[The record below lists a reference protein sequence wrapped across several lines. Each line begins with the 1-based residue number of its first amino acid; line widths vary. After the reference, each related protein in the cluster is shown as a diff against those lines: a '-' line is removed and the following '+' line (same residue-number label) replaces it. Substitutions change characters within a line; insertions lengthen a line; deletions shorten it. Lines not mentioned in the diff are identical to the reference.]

1 MSADPL
7 SLMLPAVGVFMD
19 ESAADFTAQKQ
30 AGGLSFIHSTT
41 NMVIEER
48 RFKTRA
54 QWRELSLTS
63 APDGYLTANTQGVL
77 GYNPARDANAFNP
90 TSGSPGLIESAAGKL
105 YRLTPDRFSYKVEDI
120 SSGIQGRPSMRLA
133 WLTQA
138 ATYFIR
144 TDGASPTQI
153 FNGRTTSTS
162 TGFNRDAPPS
172 SRLPNF
178 AGPLCYAQR
187 VWITNNDTE
196 VLAGDFIHRTDL
208 QSNDDVLKMTDQS
221 LDITSRSF
229 TAPVD
234 MGPVISMHVVTS
246 ARGGDLPVQSEI
258 VAGCEDGGMWGIL
271 GGSPR
276 DRWAT
281 LPMVR
286 IIHPEVGPTG
296 PYAAWAANDEL
307 LFRSK
312 EGLSSIKYAGRE
324 TSQVGN
330 PHINIGNEIK
340 PLLDADA
347 EDLLIY
353 ASVHASP
360 RRQRMACTVGPRI
373 LGAHR
378 WHRGF
383 VTATFSP
390 GRTRVPE
397 GMVWEGVSTLPASMG
412 EVIQFC
418 EVRDRG
424 TRRWMA
430 LIRKADGTKGL
441 AEWTTQ
447 WNDDRLAD
455 GTMVPI
461 PWQVLTRRLAPAGDY
476 GKSNFSSAYLSL
488 TDIRDKVDITISVR
502 NKTSAPFKQV
512 FAKSFSNKQWAEATA
527 GYADAEPLA
536 LGPILKD
543 FSGSPWIQI
552 LIQGTGCCIVDLA
565 VGKPGGGSALESVG
579 TPATCHDG
587 EALCQFDPFLRAP

>member
-1 MSADPL
+1 MSANPL

-19 ESAADFTAQKQ
+19 ESTADFTAQKQ
-30 AGGLSFIHSTT
+30 AQGLSFIHSAT
-41 NMVIEER
+41 NLVIEER
-48 RFKTRA
+48 RFKTRS
-54 QWRELSLTS
+54 QWRELALTS
-63 APDGYLTANTQGVL
+63 APDDYHTANTQGVL
-77 GYNPARDANAFNP
+77 GYNPNRDANIFNP
-90 TSGSPGLIESAAGKL
+90 TSGLPGLIESAAGKL

-120 SSGIQGRPSMRLA
+120 SNGIQGRPSMRLA

-138 ATYFIR
+138 ATFFIR
-144 TDGASPTQI
+144 TDGASSTQI
-153 FNGRTTSTS
+153 FDGRNTRTS
-162 TGFNRDAPPS
+162 TGFNRDAPDS

-178 AGPLCYAQR
+178 AGPICYAQR
-187 VWITNNDTE
+187 IWITNNDTE

-208 QSNDDVLKMTDQS
+208 NANDDVLKMTDQS

-229 TAPVD
+229 TPPVD
-234 MGPVISMHVVTS
+234 MGAVLSMHVVTS
-246 ARGGDLPVQSEI
+246 ARGGDLPAQSEI
-258 VAGCEDGGMWGIL
+258 VIGCEEGGMWGIL
-271 GGSPR
+271 GGEPR
-276 DRWAT
+276 SKWADI
-281 LPMVR
+281 PMVR

-307 LFRSK
+307 IFRSR
-312 EGLSSIKYAGRE
+312 EGVGSIKYAGRE

-330 PHINIGNEIK
+330 PHINIGNEVK

-360 RRQRMACTVGPRI
+360 RRQRMACTVSPRVH
-373 LGAHR
+373 GAHR

-383 VTATFSP
+383 LTATFSP

-418 EVRDRG
+418 EVRDRS

-430 LIRKADGTKGL
+430 IIRKADGTKGL

-461 PWQVLTRRLAPAGDY
+461 PWQALTRRLAPVGEY
-476 GKSNFSSAYLSL
+476 GRSNFSSAYLSL
-488 TDIRDKVDITISVR
+488 TNIRDKVDVTISVR
-502 NKTSAPFKQV
+502 NKTSQPFKRV
-512 FAKSFSNKQWAEATA
+512 FTNTFTNKQWGDGVL
-527 GYADAEPLA
+527 GYADAEPIA
-536 LGPILKD
+536 LGNILKD
-543 FSGSPWIQI
+543 FSGAPWLQI

-565 VGKPGGGSALESVG
+565 LGQPGGGSALESSG
-579 TPATCHDG
+579 TPPTCHDG